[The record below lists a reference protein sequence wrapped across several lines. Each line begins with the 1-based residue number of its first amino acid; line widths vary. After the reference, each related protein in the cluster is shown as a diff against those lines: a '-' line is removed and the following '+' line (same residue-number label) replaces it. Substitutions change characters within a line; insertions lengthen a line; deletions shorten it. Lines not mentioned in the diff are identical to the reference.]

1 MMVVIMIHLHFQWIS
16 TEKLMREGNSFNI
29 LVHTSKLS
37 LSSRVSPS
45 VSHNELVTEWKL
57 WVSIKYS
64 LFPNTFEQSHGYKAV
79 MHTYSLDLDVD
90 LIGTS
95 TERNVVIN
103 SGKRF
108 PWIDVLWGSFM
119 ALFLVATINS
129 AVDFQGYV
137 RVKIGMW

>member
-1 MMVVIMIHLHFQWIS
+1 MNQFKEANSYNWYLFLNNHVI
-16 TEKLMREGNSFNI
+16 I
-29 LVHTSKLS
+29 LLN
-37 LSSRVSPS
+37 S
-45 VSHNELVTEWKL
+45 VSALEFGFSYSGNDLANEWKL
-57 WVSIKYS
+57 RLSIKYI

-79 MHTYSLDLDVD
+79 THTYSLDLDVD

-95 TERNVVIN
+95 TGRNVVIN

-137 RVKIGMW
+137 RVKIRMW